1 LLFFI
6 FFILDVYL
14 YCTFTGMK
22 LLLLSALLMRVG
34 SLRNG
39 RFLSMDST
47 LTAAISANY
56 KTVPMDE
63 LLLGVSNRAVTLFP
77 PPMKNTYLGLRH
89 GESTANLEGIIS
101 SDLKI
106 GSSIHG
112 LTPEGKAQA
121 RRSAVNLIS
130 MIGRENLLEP
140 GKVVFITSPF
150 TRARETALEA
160 IRAMSRI
167 ISLENEVYSGDG
179 ATGGVSGV
187 GKWMVQAPVDR
198 CILLAEC
205 DVAEQSTVF
214 PDIPL
219 LIREPLR
226 ERFFG
231 EFDQKELIF
240 YNKVWPLD
248 QLDALNSRH
257 GVESVQDVCARCLS
271 LVLSIESEFQ
281 NKIIVF
287 SSHADTL
294 QIFQLFMSA
303 AVDPRR
309 FAEYR
314 FRNGE
319 LRLMTSLTA
328 PRVPMVYR

>member
-1 LLFFI
+1 MKFFM
-6 FFILDVYL
+6 LE
-14 YCTFTGMK
+14 
-22 LLLLSALLMRVG
+22 ALLMRVCF
-34 SLRNG
+34 SLGNHKPTQNA
-39 RFLSMDST
+39 RFLRMDST
-47 LTAAISANY
+47 LSAPISANY
-56 KTVPMDE
+56 KTVPMEE
-63 LLLGVSNRAVTLFP
+63 LLLGVSNRAVTLSP

-101 SDLKI
+101 SDLQI

-140 GKVVFITSPF
+140 GKVVFVTSPF

-160 IRAMSRI
+160 IKAMSRI

-179 ATGGVSGV
+179 VTTGKGV

-214 PDIPL
+214 PDIPV

-271 LVLSIESEFQ
+271 LVHSIENEFQ
-281 NKIIVF
+281 NKIIVL

-294 QIFQLFMSA
+294 QIFQLFLSA

-319 LRLMTSLTA
+319 LRIMTSLTA